1 VFRGSLAATDIEK
14 LGEMS
19 LHGSP
24 NISIFIKHDARK
36 WHGRKGGVR
45 GVKIRMRQRHGRF

>member
-1 VFRGSLAATDIEK
+1 MAATDIEK